1 MSDLVKTKRKA
12 GQVIDG
18 KWLVLTE
25 STGEEGVGYI
35 HSCGTEIMSVRVAHP
50 IWDGPFPCS
59 GSGQCHYEITPYC
72 PKCEE
77 EPSSRGS
84 PITPKGSYHN
94 P

>member
-1 MSDLVKTKRKA
+1 MSDLVKTKRK
-12 GQVIDG
+12 GGEVIDEN
-18 KWLVLTE
+18 WLVLTE
-25 STGEEGVGYI
+25 STKKEGGGYT
-35 HSCGTEIMSVRVAHP
+35 HSCGTEIMGAEVAHP

-59 GSGQCHYEITPYC
+59 GSGQCHYETVPYC

-77 EPSSRGS
+77 KPSYSGS